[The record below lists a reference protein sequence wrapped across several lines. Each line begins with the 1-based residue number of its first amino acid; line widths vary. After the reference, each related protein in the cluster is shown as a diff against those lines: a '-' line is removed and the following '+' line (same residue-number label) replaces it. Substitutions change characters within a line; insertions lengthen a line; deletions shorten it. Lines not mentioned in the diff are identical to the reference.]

1 MKMKFS
7 VLTAVALLFAS
18 KAHSYSH
25 NGHYLVGAI
34 ADQMLAGTPTAGKR
48 KKLIGTVNLAPAANI
63 PDEIRAWDP
72 DVPKSTKPFKVTK
85 NKKLNSDLKGFLA
98 ANQTTPDCSG
108 ELTHQEYPFTDIE
121 VLNSPKYSAGQV
133 GTNEH
138 DIVHMIGFCI
148 DVLTGKQSADNP
160 QKITQPVALV
170 LLVHYVGDVHQ
181 PLHVGA
187 EYFDQNGNPADPN
200 QTTPFAADKGGNALK
215 LKLTPSGK
223 SFRNFHHY
231 WDENAVETATNN
243 WANEILPIA
252 QEAHKRLSFSSISSN
267 LGGSCPH
274 VTSGDAT
281 APDDYVDY
289 AGGVV
294 ADEIQKAGHRLAD
307 LL

>member
-34 ADQMLAGTPTAGKR
+34 ADQMLAGTPTAGKI
-48 KKLIGTVNLAPAANI
+48 KKLIGTVNLATAANI

-72 DVPKSTKPFKVTK
+72 DVTKSTKPFKVTK

-98 ANQTTPDCSG
+98 ANQTSPDCSG
-108 ELTHQEYPFTDIE
+108 ELMHQEYHFTDIE

-160 QKITQPVALV
+160 EWHLDKAQNFVAQAFASAGV
-170 LLVHYVGDVHQ
+170 R
-181 PLHVGA
+181 
-187 EYFDQNGNPADPN
+187 PAFKED
-200 QTTPFAADKGGNALK
+200 
-215 LKLTPSGK
+215 S
-223 SFRNFHHY
+223 
-231 WDENAVETATNN
+231 
-243 WANEILPIA
+243 
-252 QEAHKRLSFSSISSN
+252 
-267 LGGSCPH
+267 
-274 VTSGDAT
+274 
-281 APDDYVDY
+281 
-289 AGGVV
+289 AGGLLHFLDRFPKV
-294 ADEIQKAGHRLAD
+294 AFVFHRLAEGFK
-307 LL
+307 LLAT